1 MSNDP
6 QSTVKRA
13 LVEIRNL
20 RARLAEV
27 EQRQRSPIAIVG
39 MGLRLPGDVTDAAS
53 FADVLWGG
61 VDTITEIPSERW
73 SLDEFYADDPDAP
86 GKMTTRFGGFLKQV
100 DRFDPEFFGI
110 SPREAVSMDPQQRL
124 LLELAWEALENAAIA
139 PDSLRGKRVGVYAG
153 LGNCDYGRA
162 IFTDRDLIDPYFSTG
177 TSFAVAAGRISYTL
191 GLTGPAVTVDTACSS
206 SLVALHLACQAL
218 QLGECDAALAG
229 GVSLILGPEMN
240 VSFTKGRMMSAD
252 GRCKFADAAADG
264 YVRGEGGVVLALKR
278 ESDARANGDPILAL
292 IRGSAI
298 NQDGR
303 TSGITA
309 PNGPSQEDVI
319 RTALANAGVSPDD
332 IGYIEAHGTGTALG
346 DPIELGALQ
355 GVFASSRTAE
365 RPLLVGSVKTN
376 IGHTES
382 VAGLAGTAKAILTL
396 QRRSIPP
403 SLHFA
408 AGNLHV
414 DWDHARIEVVSK
426 SRPFPPDARGRRLVG
441 VSAFGFS
448 GTNAHVVI
456 EAAEAAEPVAATV
469 SRPMHILAVSARSE
483 PALRS
488 SAERLRVAVER
499 GGDVADL
506 CHSINV
512 GRAGLSRRA
521 AIIGKSQA
529 DFSQGLSALRD
540 GVAAPTVILGND
552 AAEPRIAF
560 LFTGQGAHVAGMGRG
575 LYETSPV
582 FRNAIDACAKAA
594 APHGVGDLVATM
606 FSDDPAALD
615 STAAAQPAGF
625 ALQVGL
631 LALWRSWG
639 IEPVAALGHSLGE
652 YAAAYAAG
660 VISLDDAMRVIVA
673 RGRGAALCAGR
684 AGMVAVSAPAA
695 VLARGIQAVGDLE
708 IATYNS
714 AEDVVV
720 SGAPSAVAKLAEW
733 IQREGGRA
741 KVLAIPYGSH
751 SRWVE
756 PALPVLA
763 EALRTVTYRPANIAL
778 AANLTGALAGPEEM
792 SNSDYWLA
800 QMRQPVRFAD
810 AISAVASLGIT
821 HFVEIG
827 PHPVLSA
834 AGLECLGEGPT
845 FVASMR
851 RDGEPWTDLLE
862 GLGRLYVDGA
872 HVDWQGFDRGYAR
885 RRLAA
890 PTYPFQRTRHWI
902 DTAPEVTGASA
913 AQAWQRMNAAAGKQ
927 SEQGP
932 LGLDAAA
939 YPAKWALL
947 ERIAAAY
954 TVTALRHAGLFLRSE
969 THDFARIAA
978 KLETTEAYNGLLRR
992 WLQRLVGA
1000 GLLHEDG
1007 DKFRSGDAL
1016 AEPDLAALWREAQSQ
1031 FSDNRELFAYV
1042 RHCGDMVLDVI
1053 RGLESPL
1060 ETLFP
1065 DGSFD
1070 LAEGLYERSATMG
1083 YINNLAAAAVAGFA
1097 ARWPD
1102 RRPLRVLEIG
1112 GGTGATTASVLPALP
1127 QRGSLYHFTD
1137 VSDLF
1142 LDRAHEK
1149 FADFPN
1155 IRFGQF
1161 DLDKDLEEQ
1170 GYGPGQFD
1178 LIVSANAV
1186 HACQDLGATL
1196 SRLRTLLA
1204 PGGALALVESTTSFA
1219 WFDFTTQLIEGWRAH
1234 TDGLRT
1240 DGPLLAP
1247 DAWDHALRAAGFAD
1261 VASWPRR
1268 GSSAEAL
1275 GQHVVLAQAP
1285 GEFSTAPQSLAYATE
1300 NEPAGAAVAPG
1311 GAVPS
1316 VAEDVL
1322 AAPEGEQLD
1331 VMRNFVRAQVA
1342 AVLRLPP
1349 DAEPDRRKRLT
1360 DLGLDSLMAV
1370 QLRNRLTRGLSLP
1383 KALPATVMFDYP
1395 TIEGL
1400 SGRLLAMLRPE
1411 EIQEPA
1417 AKSAAAPAPALAVA
1431 DVAQMSDA
1439 EIEALLA
1446 NREMNRT

>member
-1 MSNDP
+1 MSGDP
-6 QSTVKRA
+6 ESTVKRA

-20 RARLAEV
+20 RARLAQAE
-27 EQRQRSPIAIVG
+27 ERQRSPIAIVG

-61 VDTITEIPSERW
+61 VDTITEIPAERW

-110 SPREAVSMDPQQRL
+110 SPREAASIDPQQRL
-124 LLELAWEALENAAIA
+124 LLELAWEALENAVIA
-139 PDSLRGKRVGVYAG
+139 PHSLRGKRVGVYAG
-153 LGNCDYGRA
+153 LGNCDYGRS
-162 IFTDRDLIDPYFSTG
+162 IFTHRDLIDPYFSTG

-218 QLGECDAALAG
+218 LLGECDAALAG

-240 VSFTKGRMMSAD
+240 VSFTKGRMMSPD
-252 GRCKFADAAADG
+252 GRCKFGDAAADG

-278 ESDARANGDPILAL
+278 ESDARANGDPILAV

-309 PNGPSQEDVI
+309 PNGPAQEDVI
-319 RTALANAGVSPDD
+319 RAALANAGVSPDE
-332 IGYIEAHGTGTALG
+332 IGYVEAHGTGTALG

-355 GVFASSRTAE
+355 GVFASTRTPD

-382 VAGLAGTAKAILTL
+382 VAGLAGIVKAILAL
-396 QRRSIPP
+396 QRQSIPP
-403 SLHFA
+403 SLHFS
-408 AGNLHV
+408 AGNPHV
-414 DWDHARIEVVSK
+414 DWDHARIEVVSQ
-426 SRPFPPDARGRRLVG
+426 SRPFPPDERGRRLVG

-456 EAAEAAEPVAATV
+456 EAAQASEPVAATTA
-469 SRPMHILAVSARSE
+469 RPVHILAVSARGE
-483 PALRS
+483 LPLRT
-488 SAERLRVAVER
+488 SAERLRVAFER
-499 GGDVADL
+499 GVDAADL

-512 GRAGLSRRA
+512 GRAGLSSRA
-521 AIIGKSQA
+521 AIIGKGRA
-529 DFSQGLSALRD
+529 DFSHGLSALRD
-540 GVAAPTVILGND
+540 GVAAPAVILGND

-560 LFTGQGAHVAGMGRG
+560 LFTGQGAHFAGMGRE
-575 LYETSPV
+575 LYATSPV
-582 FRNAIDACAKAA
+582 FCAALDACAKAA
-594 APHGVGDLVATM
+594 APHGVGDLLATM
-606 FSDDPAALD
+606 FSDDPTALD
-615 STAAAQPAGF
+615 DTAMAQPASF
-625 ALQVGL
+625 ALQASL

-660 VISLDDAMRVIVA
+660 VMSLDDAMRVIVA

-684 AGMVAVSAPAA
+684 AGMVAVSAPAP

-714 AEDVVV
+714 PEDVVV
-720 SGAPSAVAKLAEW
+720 SGVPSAVAALAQW

-741 KVLAIPYGSH
+741 KALAIPYGSH

-763 EALRTVTYRPANIAL
+763 EALQTVAYRPARIAL
-778 AANLTGALAGPEEM
+778 AANLTGALTGPEEM

-800 QMRQPVRFAD
+800 QMRKPVRFAD

-845 FVASMR
+845 WIASMR
-851 RDGEPWTDLLE
+851 RDGEPWKDLLE

-872 HVDWQGFDRGYAR
+872 RVDWQGFDRGYAR

-913 AQAWQRMNAAAGKQ
+913 AQAWRRMNAAADKQ

-939 YPAKWALL
+939 YPAKWAVL
-947 ERIAAAY
+947 ERIAVAH
-954 TVTALRHAGLFLRSE
+954 TIVALRQAGLFLRSE
-969 THDFARIAA
+969 VHDFAHIAA
-978 KLETTEAYNGLLRR
+978 KLATTEAYSGLLRR

-1000 GLLHEDG
+1000 GLLHEEG
-1007 DKFRSGDAL
+1007 DKFRSDGVL
-1016 AEPDLAALWREAQSQ
+1016 AEPDLSALWREGESH
-1031 FSDNRELFAYV
+1031 FSDNRELFAYI
-1042 RHCGDMVLDVI
+1042 RHCGDLVFDVV

-1065 DGSFD
+1065 AGSFE

-1083 YINNLAAAAVAGFA
+1083 YINNLVAAAVAGFA

-1102 RRPLRVLEIG
+1102 RRTLRVLEIG
-1112 GGTGATTASVLPALP
+1112 GGTGATTKSVLPALP
-1127 QRGSLYHFTD
+1127 QRGCLYHFTD

-1142 LDRAHEK
+1142 LERAREK

-1161 DLDKDLEEQ
+1161 DLDKDLEVQ

-1196 SRLRTLLA
+1196 ARLRTLLA

-1219 WFDFTTQLIEGWRAH
+1219 WFDFTTGLIEGWRKH

-1247 DAWDHALRAAGFAD
+1247 EAWDSALRAAGFAD
-1261 VASWPRR
+1261 VVSWPQR
-1268 GSSAEAL
+1268 GSPAEAL

-1285 GEFSTAPQSLAYATE
+1285 GEFSTAPQSLISAME
-1300 NEPAGAAVAPG
+1300 NEPAALAASS
-1311 GAVPS
+1311 AVVVQS

-1322 AAPEGEQLD
+1322 AAPVGEQLD

-1342 AVLRLPP
+1342 AVLRLPD
-1349 DAEPDRRKRLT
+1349 DAAPDRRSRLT

-1383 KALPATVMFDYP
+1383 KTLPATVMFDYP

-1400 SGRLLAMLRPE
+1400 SGKLLAMLRPIE
-1411 EIQEPA
+1411 AQEPA
-1417 AKSAAAPAPALAVA
+1417 DRPSPAPAPVFAVA
-1431 DVAQMSDA
+1431 DVAQLSDA
-1439 EIEALLA
+1439 EIETLLA
-1446 NREMNRT
+1446 SREMNRT